1 MGLIYIVVVALLAF
15 SIISAPVAAEA
26 SEDEKKDSD
35 IITRDFS
42 FRVGEGVRIGDYRVE
57 LTNVVSV
64 MDGLVEVKVWKRAS
78 QFEDWRVMESRR
90 DVNLDGGQ
98 DRGGLTLMV
107 TEIFDRD
114 TVRMRATYRSDY
126 GYPEKY
132 ITERALAPASIPKLE
147 VSTSADNSEFR
158 SGDEVKVTIIV
169 RNVGNDTARDV
180 ALQDMPP
187 LPQFRYVAGYPP
199 KIRNQLQPGESDT
212 AIYSMVAVTEGEVT
226 IPAMSARYADSK
238 GTIYTESSSSV
249 KIEIKPK
256 RKPDIVMEV
265 QPPAPIDHGGRGII
279 NVSIRNEG
287 DGSAYR
293 VEVRGPLRSDGDGLR
308 LEAGAL
314 DRSFFEIPPGG
325 RESYSAAVIGA
336 RGGSYVIDLK
346 ASYQGDGEAMQ
357 KETAFEVAVLERKFE
372 YLYYLPIVPVV
383 IIGIWLYRRY
393 REYKY

>member
-15 SIISAPVAAEA
+15 SIISAPMAAEA

-132 ITERALAPASIPKLE
+132 ITERALVPASIPKLE
-147 VSTSADNSEFR
+147 VSTSADNPAVR

-180 ALQDMPP
+180 ALQDMPAP
-187 LPQFRYVAGYPP
+187 PPVQICRGIPPQDKKPAPARRVRHRHLLDGGGHRGGGDDPC
-199 KIRNQLQPGESDT
+199 D
-212 AIYSMVAVTEGEVT
+212 VGEV
-226 IPAMSARYADSK
+226 R
-238 GTIYTESSSSV
+238 
-249 KIEIKPK
+249 
-256 RKPDIVMEV
+256 
-265 QPPAPIDHGGRGII
+265 
-279 NVSIRNEG
+279 
-287 DGSAYR
+287 
-293 VEVRGPLRSDGDGLR
+293 R
-308 LEAGAL
+308 L
-314 DRSFFEIPPGG
+314 
-325 RESYSAAVIGA
+325 
-336 RGGSYVIDLK
+336 
-346 ASYQGDGEAMQ
+346 QGDD
-357 KETAFEVAVLERKFE
+357 LH
-372 YLYYLPIVPVV
+372 
-383 IIGIWLYRRY
+383 
-393 REYKY
+393 RELVFGQG